1 MHMKTTHT
9 LAALAMLALSSLAMA
24 NPDQV
29 SGKGKFTGSWE
40 IDLRTP
46 DERAAKAECGHAYFT
61 LEQHGNEIIGDH
73 GFATPGCAKVNTAS
87 PVHGQVRKGAAWL
100 EVTST
105 GQGAVV
111 RGRATLVKGQLM
123 WRTLEVLKPGTP
135 EGDSPLILDKGLL
148 YRLPD

>member
-1 MHMKTTHT
+1 MT
-9 LAALAMLALSSLAMA
+9 LARTLSALFLLFFASLAA
-24 NPDQV
+24 AAGPV
-29 SGKGKFTGSWE
+29 KGQFTGNWE

-46 DERAAKAECGHAYFT
+46 AERAAKAECGHAYFM
-61 LEQHGNEIIGDH
+61 LEQRGHEITGDH
-73 GFATPGCAKVNTAS
+73 GYATPGCGRVNNAG

-100 EVTST
+100 EVTSA

-135 EGDSPLILDKGLL
+135 QGDSPLILDKGLL